1 VERVVAP
8 PNVQADAN
16 RLAREA
22 LAEDGTRDITSE
34 LTVPPHLTGTAVLE
48 FRTAGIVAGLPY
60 ADAVATGCGLGGIR
74 WNVNE
79 GDRLFSQAVIG
90 TMQGNLRA
98 ILRAERPLLNLLQR
112 AAGIA
117 TLTRM
122 YVDAIAG
129 TGARI
134 LHTRKTA
141 PGLRLFD
148 VHAVLGGGG
157 SAHRFDLAQE
167 VMVKDNH
174 WRALEKTGVPLA
186 DVIRDG
192 RARGVTR
199 FHVEVEQ
206 AQQLEMA
213 CQAGATRLLIDN
225 QMPEIVRAWTRVARS
240 LAPAIEVEA
249 SGGIDL
255 TNVRVYAETGVD
267 YISIGALTHS
277 PKAADV
283 GLEVETAGDGRRE
296 KGDGEPR

>member
-1 VERVVAP
+1 MSGEQAAQPRVVT
-8 PNVQADAN
+8 ADAT

-22 LAEDGTRDITSE
+22 LAEDGPRDITSE
-34 LTVPPHLTGTAVLE
+34 LTVPSHLTGTAVIE
-48 FRTAGIVAGLPY
+48 FRSAGIVAGLPY
-60 ADAVATGCGLGGIR
+60 ADAVAEECGLGRIR
-74 WNVNE
+74 WLAQE

-90 TMQGNLRA
+90 TMDGNLRP

-112 AAGIA
+112 ASGIA
-117 TLTRM
+117 TLTRT
-122 YVDAIAG
+122 YVDAIEG

-148 VHAVLGGGG
+148 VHAVLAGGG
-157 SAHRFDLAQE
+157 SGHRLDLAQE

-174 WRALEKTGVPLA
+174 WRALEETGIPLE
-186 DVIRDG
+186 DVIRQG

-199 FHVEVEQ
+199 YHIEVENTK
-206 AQQLEMA
+206 QLEMA
-213 CQAGATRLLIDN
+213 CEAGATRLLIDN
-225 QMPEIVRAWTRVARS
+225 QVPEIVRAWTRVARS
-240 LAPAIEVEA
+240 LAPTIEIEA

-255 TNVRVYAETGVD
+255 TNVRAYAEGGVD

-283 GLEVETAGDGRRE
+283 GLEVVGGEWGVGSE
-296 KGDGEPR
+296 K

>member
-1 VERVVAP
+1 VRGEQAVQPKAVA
-8 PNVQADAN
+8 ADAT

-22 LAEDGTRDITSE
+22 LAEDGPRDITSE
-34 LTVPPHLTGTAVLE
+34 LTVPSHLTGTAVIE
-48 FRTAGIVAGLPY
+48 FRSAGIVAGLPY
-60 ADAVATGCGLGGIR
+60 ADAVAEECGLGRIR
-74 WNVNE
+74 WLAQE

-90 TMQGNLRA
+90 TVDGNLRP

-112 AAGIA
+112 ASGIA
-117 TLTRM
+117 TLTRAH
-122 YVDAIAG
+122 VDAVEG

-148 VHAVLGGGG
+148 VNAVLAGGG
-157 SAHRFDLAQE
+157 SIHRLDLARE

-174 WRALEKTGVPLA
+174 WRALEETEVPLA
-186 DVIRDG
+186 EIIREG

-199 FHVEVEQ
+199 YDVEVENT
-206 AQQLEMA
+206 QQLEMA
-213 CQAGATRLLIDN
+213 CEAGATRLLIDN
-225 QMPEIVRAWTRVARS
+225 QAPEIVRAWTQVARS
-240 LAPAIEVEA
+240 LVPAIEIEA

-255 TNVRVYAETGVD
+255 TNVRAYAEAGVD

-283 GLEVETAGDGRRE
+283 GLEVGG
-296 KGDGEPR
+296 GG

>member
-1 VERVVAP
+1 MEIT
-8 PNVQADAN
+8 ADAV
-16 RLAREA
+16 RVAREA
-22 LAEDGTRDITSE
+22 LTEDGPRDITSE
-34 LTVPPHLTGTAVLE
+34 IAIPPRHEGSAVIE
-48 FRTAGIVAGLPY
+48 FRTAGVVAGRPY
-60 ADAVATGCGLGGIR
+60 ADAIVEQCKLDQIR
-74 WNVNE
+74 WIALDGE
-79 GDRLFSQAVIG
+79 QLFARAVIG
-90 TMQGNLRA
+90 TIYGNLRA

-112 AAGIA
+112 ASGIA

-122 YVDAIAG
+122 YVDEIEG

-148 VHAVLGGGG
+148 VHAVLAGGG
-157 SAHRFDLAQE
+157 SAHRLNLAQE

-174 WRALEKTGVPLA
+174 WRALEGTGVSLV
-186 DVIRDG
+186 DVIRQG
-192 RARGVTR
+192 RAQGVTR
-199 FHVEVEQ
+199 FHVEVEN

-225 QMPEIVRAWTRVARS
+225 QAPDIVRAWTRVARS
-240 LAPAIEVEA
+240 IAPTIEIEA

-255 TNVRVYAETGVD
+255 TNVRSYAEAGVD

-283 GLEVETAGDGRRE
+283 GLEVEGE
-296 KGDGEPR
+296 K